1 MVDPGS
7 EISAAALIIGNEM
20 LSGRTQDTNVQTLAR
35 FLDPLGIDLREVR
48 FVPDSQDQIV
58 AALNA
63 MRARYTY
70 VFTTGGI
77 GPTHDDITADAIAAA
92 FAVGIDFHPDAL
104 ALLEARYGSDQFTPA
119 RRRMARIP
127 AGARLI
133 ANPVSIAPGFQIDN
147 VFVLAGVPRI
157 MRAMLDDVAPRLAR
171 GQRRL
176 VRSLTAQIGEGR
188 IALGLEAIQRTY
200 SGVDIGSYPFFN
212 DEKGVVLGGG
222 SGASTTLVISGRDL
236 AAVEAASAAVADMV
250 RSLGVEPQDDAA
262 CDRR

>member
-92 FAVGIDFHPDAL
+92 FAAATGVHVIDAIWRHCHRGIDQY
-104 ALLEARYGSDQFTPA
+104 ERPA
-119 RRRMARIP
+119 AARIV
-127 AGARLI
+127 AKVDGGNHAAHRMTHKDKVLE
-133 ANPVSIAPGFQIDN
+133 VKFLRE
-147 VFVLAGVPRI
+147 FV
-157 MRAMLDDVAPRLAR
+157 
-171 GQRRL
+171 
-176 VRSLTAQIGEGR
+176 
-188 IALGLEAIQRTY
+188 
-200 SGVDIGSYPFFN
+200 
-212 DEKGVVLGGG
+212 
-222 SGASTTLVISGRDL
+222 
-236 AAVEAASAAVADMV
+236 
-250 RSLGVEPQDDAA
+250 
-262 CDRR
+262 